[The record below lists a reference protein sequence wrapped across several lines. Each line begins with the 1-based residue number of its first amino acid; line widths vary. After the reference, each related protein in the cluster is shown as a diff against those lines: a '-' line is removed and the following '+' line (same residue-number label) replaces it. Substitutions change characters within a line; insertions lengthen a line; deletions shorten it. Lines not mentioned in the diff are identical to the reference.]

1 MALAFKSWL
10 LDSVDGMI
18 AGRLGS
24 EGEALFHASLR
35 NA

>member
-24 EGEALFHASLR
+24 EGEALFGASLR